1 MSKRRDRKILKWV
14 MSRLDDLGII
24 TIYKGMNSGQL
35 LKNKQ
40 NIIDAINN
48 FYIDVTSYSDTH
60 IRIDKDLNDLLNR
73 L

>member
-48 FYIDVTSYSDTH
+48 FYLDVNLYSDTH

>member
-48 FYIDVTSYSDTH
+48 FYIDVNLYSDTH

>member
-48 FYIDVTSYSDTH
+48 FYIDVNSYSDTH
-60 IRIDKDLNDLLNR
+60 IRIDKNLNDLLNR